1 MEKVYL
7 VFIQISDH
15 KEFRIKIYHGLE
27 QVFDYFGIDGWEDG
41 DDFSLFD
48 NFESDYYFMKKLT
61 RGELK
66 EKMVYV
72 TCLED
77 CFYHH
82 PDPTLCEEIL
92 DNYQYFKIP
101 ELKKY

>member
-7 VFIQISDH
+7 VCIKTPELYDD
-15 KEFRIKIYHGLE
+15 RIKIFHGLK
-27 QVFDYFGIDGWEDG
+27 QVFDYFGIDSWWDG
-41 DDFSLFD
+41 EGFPLFD
-48 NFESDYYFMKKLT
+48 NFESDYYFMKRLT

-77 CFYHH
+77 CFYH
-82 PDPTLCEEIL
+82 PQDPMLDEEIP
-92 DNYQYFKIP
+92 DNYQNFKIP